1 VVILRQVV
9 GPALRGVR
17 KQRGWTLREVSSR
30 AQVSLG
36 YLSEVERGHK
46 EPSSELLA
54 AICMA
59 LGVRLSDLIKQVA
72 SEVAVLEA
80 APGQAIVLPVHTDAS
95 QLVSGREPG
104 TSPGSS
110 SVAA

>member
-1 VVILRQVV
+1 MVILRQVV
-9 GPALRGVR
+9 GPALRKIR
-17 KQRGWTLREVSSR
+17 KQRRWTLRDVSAR

-59 LGVRLSDLIKQVA
+59 LGVRLSDVMKSVA
-72 SEVAVLEA
+72 NEIATLES
-80 APGQAIVLPVHTDAS
+80 APGQAIVLPVHNELAAETK
-95 QLVSGREPG
+95 RER
-104 TSPGSS
+104 S
-110 SVAA
+110 AAA

>member
-9 GPALRGVR
+9 GPALRDAR

-59 LGVRLSDLIKQVA
+59 LGVRLSDLFKKVA
-72 SEVAVLEA
+72 SDVAQLES
-80 APGQAIVLPVHTDAS
+80 APGQAIVLPVHNEA
-95 QLVSGREPG
+95 L
-104 TSPGSS
+104 TSVNSDKT
-110 SVAA
+110 AAA

>member
-1 VVILRQVV
+1 MIILRHVI
-9 GPALRGVR
+9 GPTLRGAR

-59 LGVRLSDLIKQVA
+59 LGVRLSDVIEQVA
-72 SEVAVLEA
+72 SQVAVLETV
-80 APGQAIVLPVHTDAS
+80 PGQAIVLPVNNDVVVNDRTDAS
-95 QLVSGREPG
+95 
-104 TSPGSS
+104 
-110 SVAA
+110 AAA

>member
-1 VVILRQVV
+1 MVILRQVV
-9 GPALRGVR
+9 GPALRDTR

-59 LGVRLSDLIKQVA
+59 LGVRLSDLIKKVA
-72 SEVAVLEA
+72 TDVALLESG
-80 APGQAIVLPVHTDAS
+80 PGQAIVLPVHNEALATED
-95 QLVSGREPG
+95 RDE
-104 TSPGSS
+104 T
-110 SVAA
+110 AAA